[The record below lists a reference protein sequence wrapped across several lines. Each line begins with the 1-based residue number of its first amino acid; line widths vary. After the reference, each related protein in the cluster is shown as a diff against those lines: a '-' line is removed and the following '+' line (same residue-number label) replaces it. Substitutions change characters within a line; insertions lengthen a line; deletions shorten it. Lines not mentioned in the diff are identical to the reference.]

1 MAETYE
7 DHLRMKE
14 MGYLHEDEMQGMKKA
29 QFGFDFAGY
38 LKGEQGFI
46 PDYKGK
52 STTETYM
59 ENKDDIQNVLD
70 KASYVPVLGTAASLG
85 SAAIDAGDAYMAYK
99 DGDYDT
105 MKRNL
110 LLLVHLQF

>member
-1 MAETYE
+1 M
-7 DHLRMKE
+7 DK
-14 MGYLHEDEMQGMKKA
+14 MQGMKKA

-70 KASYVPVLGTAASLG
+70 KLHILPVLGTVASLG
-85 SAAIDAGDAYMAYK
+85 NCRY
-99 DGDYDT
+99 
-105 MKRNL
+105 
-110 LLLVHLQF
+110 